1 LQFFDNKQ
9 QLFADNRVV
18 EKIFGCLKGEN
29 GMRKNKKLLVI
40 SAILISCAIAS
51 WFAVSTQ
58 GQGKVYEVHPQ
69 IAYPYGYT
77 NITDNSRLID
87 LIEHL
92 SYQNQQL
99 VQNQAAAIAV
109 NTKELN
115 KKLDFI
121 NKKLKDISNRM
132 ARIEKSLNIKKRK
145 KGPEPLGKKNPSQ

>member
-1 LQFFDNKQ
+1 
-9 QLFADNRVV
+9 
-18 EKIFGCLKGEN
+18 
-29 GMRKNKKLLVI
+29 MRKNKKLLVA
-40 SAILISCAIAS
+40 SAILISCAIVS
-51 WFAVSTQ
+51 WFTASTQ

-87 LIEHL
+87 LIEQL

-99 VQNQAAAIAV
+99 IQNQTPATAL

-115 KKLDFI
+115 KKLGSI

-132 ARIEKSLNIKKRK
+132 ARIEKALNIKKQK
-145 KGPEPLGKKNPSQ
+145 EAPEPLGKKNPSQ